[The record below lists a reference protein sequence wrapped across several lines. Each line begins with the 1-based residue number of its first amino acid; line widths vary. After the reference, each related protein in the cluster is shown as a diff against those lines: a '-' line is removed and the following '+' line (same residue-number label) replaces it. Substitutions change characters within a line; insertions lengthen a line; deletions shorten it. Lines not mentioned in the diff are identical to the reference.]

1 MEYRPLGTTDM
12 SISAVSF
19 GTWALG
25 GDWGDVTEEN
35 AKSALNHAI
44 DRGGNFFDTADV
56 YGGGRSEKIIGQVL
70 KERS

>member
-12 SISAVSF
+12 SISSVSF

-44 DRGGNFFDTADV
+44 DRGVNFLILQMFTVVDGV
-56 YGGGRSEKIIGQVL
+56 RKLLVRS
-70 KERS
+70 